1 MKIEK
6 GKSSRRR
13 GQVIV
18 RTVIGIAMA
27 TAGVLAYLLSRVNQL
42 EAVLV
47 PGILLGL
54 AAFGVALYSRMRYR
68 QQWSA
73 AWEAYA
79 QREIDRGSLESAGER
94 TEIFFADRNELV
106 LKS

>member
-1 MKIEK
+1 MKVEK
-6 GKSSRRR
+6 RKWNRRR
-13 GQVIV
+13 GQVIA
-18 RTVIGIAMA
+18 RTVIGLASA
-27 TAGVLAYLLSRVNQL
+27 TAGLLAYLLSRVNQL
-42 EAVLV
+42 EAILV

-54 AAFGVALYSRMRYR
+54 VAFGVALYTRTRYR

-79 QREIDRGSLESAGER
+79 QREIARGSLESAGER